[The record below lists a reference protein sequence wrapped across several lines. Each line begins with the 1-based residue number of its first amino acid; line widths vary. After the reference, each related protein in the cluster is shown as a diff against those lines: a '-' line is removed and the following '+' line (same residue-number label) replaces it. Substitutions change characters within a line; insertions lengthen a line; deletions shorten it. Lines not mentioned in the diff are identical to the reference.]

1 MYHLHLQASI
11 PAKQQPDT
19 CSHSETAGAPS
30 GRSATNESPEH
41 MEPVPTNE
49 SDSPDAEE
57 NGAGGSTALDVAEQ
71 QGTEQ
76 SCLHDMQDSQD
87 VRNKPDAQAACE
99 QQQRKSSAAQKSA
112 VEQQD
117 NRSSRSCE
125 EPLSHAEA
133 SNPDQSQRTESSS
146 TG

>member
-1 MYHLHLQASI
+1 
-11 PAKQQPDT
+11 
-19 CSHSETAGAPS
+19 
-30 GRSATNESPEH
+30 

-57 NGAGGSTALDVAEQ
+57 NGAGVSTALDVAEQ

-87 VRNKPDAQAACE
+87 VRNKPDAQPACE
-99 QQQRKSSAAQKSA
+99 QQQRKSSAAHESA
-112 VEQQD
+112 VEQQV

-125 EPLSHAEA
+125 EPLPHAEA